1 MKTIARTLF
10 GISVLACGINAMAA
24 EDEAIRHYTYSLDG
38 IQEVVIDGSVGT
50 MEIRHS
56 DSDELKVELE
66 LEGTR
71 HMWVLSKR
79 DVSDIELVDK
89 VRGDRLSL
97 SLKDHDVDHVKV
109 HWRVELPSVERT
121 RVNMGVGAIN
131 GEFGDTELT
140 LDLGVGEGD
149 IRVMRSVAGR
159 VETSAG
165 VGSAELRGASD
176 VVSRRAMVS
185 ENTLGYGEGTRKME
199 LSVGV
204 GEMKVHLTDRTLST
218 AQSW

>member
-1 MKTIARTLF
+1 MKPLAPTLF
-10 GISVLACGINAMAA
+10 GISILACGINAMAA

-38 IQEVVIDGSVGT
+38 IEEVQIDGSIGT
-50 MEIRHS
+50 MEIHHS
-56 DSDELKVELE
+56 QSNELKVELE

-71 HMWVLSKR
+71 RMWVLGKH
-79 DVSDIELVDK
+79 DVSDIELMDTVH
-89 VRGDRLSL
+89 GDRLSL
-97 SLKDHDVDHVKV
+97 SLKDHDTEHVKV

-121 RVNMGVGAIN
+121 RINMGVGAIE

-149 IRVMRSVAGR
+149 ITLMRSLAGR
-159 VETSAG
+159 VESSAG
-165 VGSAELRGASD
+165 VGSAQLRGASD
-176 VVSRRAMVS
+176 QVNHRAMVS
-185 ENTLGYGEGTRKME
+185 ESVYGYGEGSRKME

-204 GEMKVHLTDRTLST
+204 GEMKVTLSDSKLNT